1 MEKTALVYNP
11 EINNYQ
17 FGKTHPFNGNRFLV
31 FMDFLK
37 KNLKDFEDYFEV
49 IKPEAVSDKILE
61 LAHSKNYI
69 EVIKKASNGI
79 MLPDISDY
87 ISSDNIDFDT
97 GYLPKGIDKPARIIV
112 GTSLLAGELVFE
124 GKFKKAIGIGGGLHH
139 AKWNYGEGFCIY
151 NDVVVCIKN
160 LLKKGVKR
168 ILILD
173 TDAHAGNG
181 VAEALKEENR
191 TLFIDIHQ
199 NPLTLYP
206 GTGFLNEV
214 GKGKGEGFTVNIPLP
229 PRAGDKS
236 FEYCFE
242 EIIFPL
248 AKGFKP
254 EIIIR
259 YGGSD
264 PYFNDSLTQLGLTLE
279 GFKMIGEKVKT
290 LADEVCQGKE
300 VDLLASGYN
309 QEVLPHAWLSLITGL
324 LDLPIEKKLFKEKI
338 TISRD
343 SGLKETK
350 EIMQELKKIIKKY
363 WKCFR

>member
-1 MEKTALVYNP
+1 MKTALVYNP
-11 EINNYQ
+11 EINNYH
-17 FGKTHPFNGNRFLV
+17 FGKTHPFNGKRFLV

-37 KNLKDFEDYFEV
+37 KNLKDFEDYFKV

-61 LAHSKNYI
+61 LAHSKDYI
-69 EVIKKASNGI
+69 ETIGKASKGI
-79 MLPDISDY
+79 ILPNISNY
-87 ISSDNIDFDT
+87 ISSDNIDYET
-97 GYLPKGIDKPARIIV
+97 GYLPKGIDKPARIITA
-112 GTSLLAGELVFE
+112 TSLLAGELVFE

-160 LLKKGVKR
+160 LLKKGTKR
-168 ILILD
+168 ILVLD

-181 VAEALKEENR
+181 VAEALKEQNR
-191 TLFIDIHQ
+191 TLFIDLHQ

-229 PRAGDKS
+229 PDASDLAYQ
-236 FEYCFE
+236 YCFE
-242 EIIFPL
+242 EIIFPI
-248 AKGFKP
+248 AKEFKP
-254 EIIIR
+254 EIILR

-279 GFKMIGEKVKT
+279 GFQMIGEKVKK

-300 VDLLASGYN
+300 VDLIASGYN
-309 QEVLPHAWLSLITGL
+309 KEILPLAWTSLLSGL
-324 LDLPIEKKLFKEKI
+324 LDLKINLKDPNEKI
-338 TISRD
+338 APRRD
-343 SGLKETK
+343 YELEKVR
-350 EIMQELKKIIKKY
+350 EIIKELKQIFKKY
-363 WKCFR
+363 WKCFK